1 MMPLHLIFHPEDHPA
16 HLKKVG
22 NWVITFPANLE
33 SDEISHLVI
42 QSVIPQQMNQKIQLL
57 SLEICQ
63 SGLDHH
69 WEILIM
75 RYFDGKQTIELRPD
89 HKQLIPIM
97 LIKGFI
103 QEFRKY
109 DVELQL
115 KIN

>member
-33 SDEISHLVI
+33 SDETSHLVI

-69 WEILIM
+69 WEILTM
-75 RYFDGKQTIELRPD
+75 SYFDGEQAIELHPD
-89 HKQLIPIM
+89 TENLIAIKM
-97 LIKGFI
+97 LKELI
-103 QEFRKY
+103 QEFGKY

-115 KIN
+115 K

>member
-33 SDEISHLVI
+33 SDETSHLVI

-75 RYFDGKQTIELRPD
+75 RYFDGEQTIELHPD
-89 HKQLIPIM
+89 TENLIAIKM
-97 LIKGFI
+97 LKELI
-103 QEFRKY
+103 QEFGKY

-115 KIN
+115 K

>member
-1 MMPLHLIFHPEDHPA
+1 
-16 HLKKVG
+16 
-22 NWVITFPANLE
+22 
-33 SDEISHLVI
+33 
-42 QSVIPQQMNQKIQLL
+42 
-57 SLEICQ
+57 
-63 SGLDHH
+63 
-69 WEILIM
+69 M

-115 KIN
+115 E

>member
-1 MMPLHLIFHPEDHPA
+1 MMPLHLIFRPEDHPA

-33 SDEISHLVI
+33 SDETSHLVI

-63 SGLDHH
+63 STLDHH

-75 RYFDGKQTIELRPD
+75 RYFDGEQAIELHPD
-89 HKQLIPIM
+89 TESLIAIKM
-97 LIKGFI
+97 LKELI

-115 KIN
+115 K